1 MYKIVFRE
9 DAEKQFLK
17 LEKEIQKRISKT
29 LEKIRFRPY
38 SFVERL
44 VGLPY
49 YKLKVGK
56 FRVLLNIKPEEE
68 VIFIMRVGHRKNI
81 YKEISKL
88 LKYRD

>member
-17 LEKEIQKRISKT
+17 LEKELQKRIIKT

-38 SFVERL
+38 SFIERL

-49 YKLKVGK
+49 YKIKVGK
-56 FRVLLNIKPEEE
+56 YRVLLDIKHQEM
-68 VIFIMRVGHRKNI
+68 ILFIMKVGHRKDI
-81 YKEISKL
+81 YKQISKL
-88 LKYRD
+88 LKHQD